1 MTNKQKIWFA
11 IFLAMFIIPE
21 VLWSAYSSFYCAILF
36 SGSGNSFQLFHLVT
50 NPKSLIIQKLISFI
64 QFFGLLSS
72 LIVLTKSQAKNK
84 TVKSLA
90 ISFLAVLLILA
101 IYFLYFIF
109 NFNPQIG

>member
-1 MTNKQKIWFA
+1 MTKKQKIWLA
-11 IFLAMFIIPE
+11 VFLAMFIIPE
-21 VLWSAYSSFYCAILF
+21 ILWSTYSSFYCMVLF
-36 SGSGNSFQLFHLVT
+36 SGSGNSFQLFQLIP
-50 NPKSLIIQKLISFI
+50 NPKSLIIQKSISFV

-72 LIVLTKSQAKNK
+72 FVVLIKSQVKNK
-84 TVKSLA
+84 TIKLIE